1 MSGQTMNYK
10 NSLNTSGEPIMPS
23 ELPDVIIDYNGL
35 RQYAKEKGIPVINL
49 SEEEKNL
56 FVKKVE
62 KGTIVK
68 SVKR

>member
-68 SVKR
+68 PVKR